1 MKRDAQYVGFQ
12 VVRSSGRLF
21 LFLHHQAPFFTV
33 YSTVPHEVSNL
44 EPEPGPSPSL
54 SARAP
59 RDPSPLPV
67 PALPPALPP
76 RKTPPVRVVR
86 FSLSRLTSSFAVVVA
101 FSLFLGRRRLLRR
114 EQHGDVSA
122 SCVHRA
128 LPSRRSLR
136 TSTRLPLSTSGMR
149 RRVGPQGKSIS
160 KGGVFWVP
168 RRPPPPTASRPP
180 LPPTSRPPR
189 SGRQDT
195 RCPTARPV
203 RRSTRTTRPALQ
215 RRSSRSCTFVD

>member
-1 MKRDAQYVGFQ
+1 MERDAQYVGFQ

-136 TSTRLPLSTSGMR
+136 TSTRLPLSTSGVR
-149 RRVGPQGKSIS
+149 RPRRATEKRTS
-160 KGGVFWVP
+160 KGGVFGCRGRRRR
-168 RRPPPPTASRPP
+168 RRPRGR
-180 LPPTSRPPR
+180 LYRRHHGPR
-189 SGRQDT
+189 VLAGRIRDAPD
-195 RCPTARPV
+195 RAPIDAHD
-203 RRSTRTTRPALQ
+203 RPALQ